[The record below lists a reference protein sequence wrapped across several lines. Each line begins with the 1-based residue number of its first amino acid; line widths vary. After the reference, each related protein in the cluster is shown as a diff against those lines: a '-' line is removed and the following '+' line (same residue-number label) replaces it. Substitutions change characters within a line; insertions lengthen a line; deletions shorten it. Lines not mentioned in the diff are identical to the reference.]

1 MLKHLS
7 RYSII
12 LLSVL
17 VLYGCSDYNRILEK
31 VGEADQSV
39 RQWVLNM
46 SSLSPEEIATYSIKM
61 VETDS
66 LNRVAVANILDKDGW
81 PKGLSDKANKAI
93 WFVIVHSDIDF
104 QEKYLPLIESKANEG
119 IVDKTEYATLYDKM
133 MKNKGLPQ
141 RYGTQ
146 VNMDILIVGDVEESK
161 TFSLWPVEDMEHLDS
176 LRASV
181 GLQPIDEYLEIV
193 RESIGQTITEE

>member
-1 MLKHLS
+1 MLKHLF
-7 RYSII
+7 RYIVI
-12 LLSVL
+12 WVSVL
-17 VLYGCSDYNRILEK
+17 LLYGCSDYNRILEK

-46 SSLSPEEIATYSIKM
+46 SSLSPEEIVTYSIKM

-104 QEKYLPLIESKANEG
+104 KEKYLPLIESKANEG

-193 RESIGQTITEE
+193 RESVGQSITKD

>member
-1 MLKHLS
+1 ML
-7 RYSII
+7 I
-12 LLSVL
+12 
-17 VLYGCSDYNRILEK
+17 LYGCSEYNRTLEK

-39 RQWVLNM
+39 RQWVLSM

-193 RESIGQTITEE
+193 RESVGQSITKD

>member
-1 MLKHLS
+1 MIKSLF

-12 LLSVL
+12 LVSTLL
-17 VLYGCSDYNRILEK
+17 VYGCSDYNRILEK
-31 VGEADQSV
+31 VGDADQSV

-46 SSLSPEEIATYSIKM
+46 STLSPEEIATYSIKM

-93 WFVIVHSDIDF
+93 WLVITHSDIDF

-193 RESIGQTITEE
+193 RESVGQTITKE

>member
-1 MLKHLS
+1 MLKHLF
-7 RYSII
+7 RYIVI
-12 LLSVL
+12 WVSVL
-17 VLYGCSDYNRILEK
+17 LLYGCSDYNRILEK

-46 SSLSPEEIATYSIKM
+46 SSLSPEEIVTYSIKM

-119 IVDKTEYATLYDKM
+119 IVDKSDYATLYDKM

-146 VNMDILIVGDVEESK
+146 VNMDILIVDDVEESK

-193 RESIGQTITEE
+193 RESVGQSITKD

>member
-1 MLKHLS
+1 MLKHLF
-7 RYSII
+7 RYIVI
-12 LLSVL
+12 WVSVL
-17 VLYGCSDYNRILEK
+17 LLYGCSDYNRILEK

-46 SSLSPEEIATYSIKM
+46 SSLSPEEIVTYSIKM

-146 VNMDILIVGDVEESK
+146 VNMDILIVGDVEEPK

-193 RESIGQTITEE
+193 RESVGQSITKD